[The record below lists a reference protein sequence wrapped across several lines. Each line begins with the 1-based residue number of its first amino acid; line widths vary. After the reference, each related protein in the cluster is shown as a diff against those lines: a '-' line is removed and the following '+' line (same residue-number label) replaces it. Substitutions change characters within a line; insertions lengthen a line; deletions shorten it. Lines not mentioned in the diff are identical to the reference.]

1 MSLLTNS
8 LLLVLR
14 EILEAAVLLGLLWN
28 YTNFRQL
35 SMRWLW
41 WATPIALGLSFL
53 YATNLGTVTDLF
65 DGSGQELLS
74 AALHVLVYFPVL
86 VLLAGIYGGLS
97 SRLAE
102 KIMSLVLIAA
112 AVREG
117 SEILIY
123 LGAFTQLEAQRNM
136 VWLGAFIGA
145 GIGIS
150 AGVLVSALIHNL
162 SRPIAI
168 LLVGVL
174 LSFVASGMMMQG
186 VSLLDQVGLLPYSS
200 SVYST
205 EWLISERSI
214 LGQLLYAVF
223 GYDSEPTRIQMA
235 LYLTCLALA
244 LALLFN
250 ADKVHWGR
258 DETPQ

>member
-14 EILEAAVLLGLLWN
+14 EILEAAILLGLLWN

-35 SMRWLW
+35 SMQWLW
-41 WATPIALGLSFL
+41 WAAPTALGLSLL
-53 YATNLGTVTDLF
+53 YANNLGVVTDLF

-74 AALHVLVYFPVL
+74 ASLHVLVYVPVL
-86 VLLAGIYGGLS
+86 VLLAGIYGGFS

-102 KIMSLVLIAA
+102 KIMSVVLIAA

-123 LGAFTQLEAQRNM
+123 LGAFTQVEAQRNT
-136 VWLGAFIGA
+136 VLLGAFIGA

-150 AGVLVSALIHNL
+150 AGILLSALIHNL
-162 SRPIAI
+162 SRHVAT
-168 LLVGVL
+168 LLVGAL
-174 LSFVASGMMMQG
+174 LSFVAAGMLMQG

-205 EWLISERSI
+205 EWLVPERSI
-214 LGQLLYAVF
+214 SGQLLYAVF
-223 GYDSEPTRIQMA
+223 GYDSEPTGLQLG
-235 LYLTCLALA
+235 LYLTCLVLA
-244 LALLFN
+244 LALLFSARKIHGGCN
-250 ADKVHWGR
+250 
-258 DETPQ
+258 ETL

>member
-14 EILEAAVLLGLLWN
+14 EILEAAILLGLLWN

-35 SMRWLW
+35 SMQWLW
-41 WATPIALGLSFL
+41 WAAPIALGLSLL
-53 YATNLGTVTDLF
+53 YANNLGALTDLF

-74 AALHVLVYFPVL
+74 ASLHVLVYVPVL
-86 VLLAGIYGGLS
+86 ALVAGIYGGLS
-97 SRLAE
+97 SPLAE
-102 KIMSLVLIAA
+102 KIMSIVLIAA

-117 SEILIY
+117 SEVLIY
-123 LGAFTQLEAQRNM
+123 LGAFTQAETQRNT
-136 VWLGAFIGA
+136 VLLGAFIGA

-162 SRPIAI
+162 SRHVAI

-174 LSFVASGMMMQG
+174 LSFVAAGMMMQG
-186 VSLLDQVGLLPYSS
+186 VSLLDQVGLIPYSAA
-200 SVYST
+200 VYST
-205 EWLISERSI
+205 EWLVPERSI
-214 LGQLLYAVF
+214 LGQLIYAVF
-223 GYDSEPTRIQMA
+223 GYDSEPTWLQMG

-250 ADKVHWGR
+250 ARKIHGGR
-258 DETPQ
+258 NETH